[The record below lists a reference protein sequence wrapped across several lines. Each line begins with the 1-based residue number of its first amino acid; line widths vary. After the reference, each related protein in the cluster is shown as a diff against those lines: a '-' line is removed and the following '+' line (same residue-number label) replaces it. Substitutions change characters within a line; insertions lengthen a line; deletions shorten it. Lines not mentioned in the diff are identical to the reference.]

1 MKSFTFLFEIND
13 QITSN
18 MNFIKRPFHHTNS
31 ASTTATPPNIRDPLT
46 VSSSSSPPST
56 GKTSSSLT
64 GSVRFN
70 DLISAQPK
78 FNDREKYL
86 TA

>member
-1 MKSFTFLFEIND
+1 
-13 QITSN
+13 

-31 ASTTATPPNIRDPLT
+31 ASTTATPTNIRDPLT
-46 VSSSSSPPST
+46 VSSSPPSAD
-56 GKTSSSLT
+56 KTSSSLT

>member
-1 MKSFTFLFEIND
+1 
-13 QITSN
+13 

-31 ASTTATPPNIRDPLT
+31 TSTTTASTSKRDPLN
-46 VSSSSSPPST
+46 VPPSSET
-56 GKTSSSLT
+56 KTNSSLS

-78 FNDREKYL
+78 FNEREKYL

>member
-1 MKSFTFLFEIND
+1 
-13 QITSN
+13 

-31 ASTTATPPNIRDPLT
+31 TSTTTAPTSIKDPLNAP
-46 VSSSSSPPST
+46 SST
-56 GKTSSSLT
+56 AKTSSSLS

-78 FNDREKYL
+78 FNEREKYL